1 MMESTNAS
9 RNQAIRFL
17 LISNY
22 DIDEAVNNFFDSGEE
37 PQGNTE
43 IQDNQAYSNSSNTKQ
58 GQQSHNSNNQQQHL
72 MQQQNQI
79 QTQKLLQNHFTQQ
92 RGVNQQ
98 TTTAPTSKNQQ
109 SQYRY
114 LQLVSEKNLQQF
126 MDISNCSNNQALKYF
141 KHSNQT
147 VEEALNMFYESGE
160 APENAQQVEDNYE
173 LDYAVALSLQQQ
185 IQEDQQFRTNNSYYN
200 QQLENEQIQQ
210 MMESTNT
217 SREQAIYFLQ
227 NSNYD
232 INIAINNFF
241 DSGEDPTWKPK
252 QQQIKQKQIQERKQK
267 EVVDLNAYNYQFLR
281 FVVKKPQNAIQILQE
296 NNINFRQG
304 NITKISDI
312 QHELQII
319 VQKMNFDKVNQIMA
333 EYIKNEKLYNLPN
346 KPPKQQIQAPIQ
358 EIQQENKKND
368 FETLQ
373 FVVQNAQNAVQVLK
387 QNKIHFVQGTTSKIN
402 NFQEKIVIYVYQI
415 ASIDQVYEIMDQFIQ
430 NEYLQ
435 QSQINKAKLIQNQ
448 QQNQVKPKSH
458 PQKPAHSSTLTQ
470 TQNFNVQTAPET
482 ELKSEIKVEPK
493 TEEESVS
500 IVIENSSVSISIDL
514 EDS

>member
-1 MMESTNAS
+1 MYIVITS
-9 RNQAIRFL
+9 Q
-17 LISNY
+17 
-22 DIDEAVNNFFDSGEE
+22 
-37 PQGNTE
+37 
-43 IQDNQAYSNSSNTKQ
+43 
-58 GQQSHNSNNQQQHL
+58 
-72 MQQQNQI
+72 QQQNQI
-79 QTQKLLQNHFTQQ
+79 QTQKLSQNHFSTQQ
-92 RGVNQQ
+92 RGVTNKQLLLQQ
-98 TTTAPTSKNQQ
+98 PKISSHNIVI
-109 SQYRY
+109 SS
-114 LQLVSEKNLQQF
+114 QLVNRTCSSLWIF
-126 MDISNCSNNQALKYF
+126 RIVRITIITLITISF
-141 KHSNQT
+141 
-147 VEEALNMFYESGE
+147 
-160 APENAQQVEDNYE
+160 
-173 LDYAVALSLQQQ
+173 LDLWL
-185 IQEDQQFRTNNSYYN
+185 
-200 QQLENEQIQQ
+200 
-210 MMESTNT
+210 
-217 SREQAIYFLQ
+217 
-227 NSNYD
+227 
-232 INIAINNFF
+232 
-241 DSGEDPTWKPK
+241 
-252 QQQIKQKQIQERKQK
+252 
-267 EVVDLNAYNYQFLR
+267 
-281 FVVKKPQNAIQILQE
+281 KKPQNAIQNMQE
-296 NNINFRQG
+296 NNINFRQR
-304 NITKISDI
+304 NITQISDI